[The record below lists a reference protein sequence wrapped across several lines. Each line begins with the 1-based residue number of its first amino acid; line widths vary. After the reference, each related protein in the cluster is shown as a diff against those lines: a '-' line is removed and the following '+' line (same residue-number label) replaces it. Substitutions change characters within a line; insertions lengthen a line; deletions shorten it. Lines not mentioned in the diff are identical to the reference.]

1 MKKRTLTK
9 RKPKNGK
16 KQKTTKKRYTN
27 RKTLKLS
34 IYGSGSV
41 KRTDE
46 VRKRDREGKRLKA
59 FVNKVV
65 MPFQNEDFDDE
76 LINKMIPENDKEIP
90 EYYDNLKI
98 EEGSEKK
105 NKHDKQEKI
114 KNKTKG
120 TNELDSFEFDENI
133 LE

>member
-27 RKTLKLS
+27 RNTLKQS
-34 IYGSGSV
+34 IYGSGSG
-41 KRTDE
+41 KRTTE
-46 VRKRDREGKRLKA
+46 EARKRDREGKRHKT
-59 FVNKVV
+59 FINKVV
-65 MPFQNEDFDDE
+65 MPFQNENFDDE
-76 LINKMIPENDKEIP
+76 VINKMISENEKEIP

-98 EEGSEKK
+98 DEGLEKK
-105 NKHDKQEKI
+105 NKPDKQV
-114 KNKTKG
+114 KNKSKK

>member
-9 RKPKNGK
+9 RKPKNRK
-16 KQKTTKKRYTN
+16 KQKITRKRYTN
-27 RKTLKLS
+27 RKTLKMS
-34 IYGSGSV
+34 IYGSGSG
-41 KRTDE
+41 KRTE
-46 VRKRDREGKRLKA
+46 ETRKRDREGKRHKA
-59 FVNKVV
+59 FINKVV

-76 LINKMIPENDKEIP
+76 LINKMIPENEKEIP

-98 EEGSEKK
+98 EEDLEKK
-105 NKHDKQEKI
+105 NKTDKQEKI
-114 KNKTKG
+114 KNKKG